1 MKRSVSRLAGAAT
14 AVVALGLLAPAT
26 SSAEVR
32 NCVGGGTV
40 GTWTCKTTRGGII
53 DNGIPGLIDLSGSGR
68 NASAQIRGGSTLTA
82 SAPGSL
88 TLTYY
93 PTDITLGDAQI
104 TVELKSRQPGCTAGQ
119 QASDRELLTLAMD
132 GIFQELMV
140 PVYCSGPVNYTITV
154 RAETTSSQG
163 HFTAT
168 VDLADPQLA

>member
-1 MKRSVSRLAGAAT
+1 
-14 AVVALGLLAPAT
+14 
-26 SSAEVR
+26 
-32 NCVGGGTV
+32 
-40 GTWTCKTTRGGII
+40 
-53 DNGIPGLIDLSGSGR
+53 
-68 NASAQIRGGSTLTA
+68 LTA